1 MARLTESVITKILPM
16 KLTDYPIK
24 QLKPEEPLYPRV
36 LRKIKNAPK
45 ILYYRGKLNPKIFE
59 KSLAV
64 VGSRRISQYGKKVV
78 ELLIPA
84 LVGDGITI
92 ISGFMFGVDTAAH
105 QECLDVGGVTVAVLG
120 GGLNVMY
127 PPENE
132 KLYHDILKKG
142 GVIFSEYLP
151 ETQPQ
156 LWTFPQRNR
165 IVAGLSTLGVLIIEA
180 GEKSGSLITAKLAI
194 EQGKKV
200 YAVPG
205 PVTSSVSAG
214 ANLLIQGGQAK
225 MVLAPE
231 DILGKRRIASSNKA
245 LPAGLGLIEQKIITA
260 LSAEALTVDEIARV
274 AGQGIAET
282 GQTLTLMSLRG
293 LISEANGKY
302 YLDN

>member
-1 MARLTESVITKILPM
+1 M
-16 KLTDYPIK
+16 KLADYPIK
-24 QLKPEEPLYPRV
+24 QIKLEDLLYPKA

-45 ILYYRGKLNPKIFE
+45 ILYYRGKPNPKIFE

-64 VGSRRISQYGKKVV
+64 VGSRRISQYGRKVI
-78 ELLIPA
+78 ELFIPS
-84 LVGDGITI
+84 LVGEGITI

-105 QECLDVGGVTVAVLG
+105 QECLDNGGTTVAVLG

-132 KLYHDILKKG
+132 KLYYDILKNG
-142 GVIFSEYLP
+142 GVIFSEYPP

-180 GEKSGSLITAKLAI
+180 GEKSGSLITARLAI

-200 YAVPG
+200 FAVPG
-205 PVTSSVSAG
+205 PITSSVSTG
-214 ANLLIQGGQAK
+214 TNRLIQEGLSK

-231 DILGKRRIASSNKA
+231 DVLGKKRIASA
-245 LPAGLGLIEQKIITA
+245 ATGRLPSGSSLEEQKIITA

-274 AGQGIAET
+274 AGQNVVET
-282 GQTLTLMSLRG
+282 GQTLTMMSLRG
-293 LISEANGKY
+293 LISEVNGKY
-302 YLDN
+302 YLNI